1 MAPSKST
8 PYMLPQALGEMK
20 AQFPGIEI
28 TLISN
33 KARVIQRVLSQEVG
47 TRIRRPAAQAFVF
60 VRGNKRRSPV
70 SAFQCIEGLR
80 NFCSHS

>member
-1 MAPSKST
+1 
-8 PYMLPQALGEMK
+8 MK

-28 TLISN
+28 TLLIAN
-33 KARVIQRVLSQEVG
+33 KARVIQRVLSQEVELG
-47 TRIRRPAAQAFVF
+47 FVGPPRRLLFLFV
-60 VRGNKRRSPV
+60 GISGGPPV